1 MANQNYEGVER
12 NRNAIKE
19 RERKDPLEK
28 REEDRWLVPRTT
40 QFSSD
45 NLGKSVS

>member
-1 MANQNYEGVER
+1 MANQNYEGIER

-19 RERKDPLEK
+19 RIKERPMRK
-28 REEDRWLVPRTT
+28 REGHRWSVPRAT

-45 NLGKSVS
+45 NLGKSVY